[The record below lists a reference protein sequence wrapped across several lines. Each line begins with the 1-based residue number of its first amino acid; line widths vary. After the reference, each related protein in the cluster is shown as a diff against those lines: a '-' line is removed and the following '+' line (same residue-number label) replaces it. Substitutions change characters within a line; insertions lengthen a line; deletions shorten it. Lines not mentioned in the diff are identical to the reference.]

1 MTASSRIAK
10 TFATA
15 TAITVHGLA
24 LWAITPDI
32 EIEMEGSGG
41 AMQASLGN
49 AFSDMVEG
57 TVSPAKTEE
66 LTEPDDP
73 EAQAE
78 PTEAEPTE
86 ADRTEELTEETPP
99 EETAQDQPEE
109 AREAERPQQQTAE
122 MTPEETRPD
131 APQPVAQDT
140 PDQPQEPQ
148 QAETATAPEAPDQV
162 TADVAV
168 AQDAEMPEPETLQQ
182 TAPDEV
188 QQAEPQPAETPLA
201 ALEPTRPELAE
212 PVTSTTLAES
222 AETIEADPETSPAVS
237 RSLRPQTRPRAIE
250 EEQERLAR
258 QREQERQERQA
269 EQRRQQQQQQQQAAR
284 QQPQGN
290 ASQNATTGAA
300 TGAETTRQQ
309 ANTGT
314 GRSAQSGNAAASNY
328 PGQVMRQISRVRRPQ
343 VGSRGTAVVAFTI
356 SPSGGLSGLSLARS
370 SGNGRLDQAALG
382 VVRRAAPFPAPPPG
396 ARRSFSIN
404 IKGG

>member
-1 MTASSRIAK
+1 MTASSRLAK
-10 TFATA
+10 TLAAATA
-15 TAITVHGLA
+15 LTVHGLA

-57 TVSPAKTEE
+57 TVSPARTEE
-66 LTEPDDP
+66 LTEPDEP

-78 PTEAEPTE
+78 PTEAETTE
-86 ADRTEELTEETPP
+86 ADQTEELTEETPTG
-99 EETAQDQPEE
+99 ETAQDQPEE
-109 AREAERPQQQTAE
+109 AREAETPEQQTAE
-122 MTPEETRPD
+122 TTPEETRPD
-131 APQPVAQDT
+131 APRPVAQDT
-140 PDQPQEPQ
+140 PDQPQE
-148 QAETATAPEAPDQV
+148 ADRADTATAPEVPDV
-162 TADVAV
+162 AADVAV
-168 AQDAEMPEPETLQQ
+168 AQDAETPEPETLRQ

-188 QQAEPQPAETPLA
+188 QPSEPRETPLA
-201 ALEPTRPELAE
+201 ALEPTRPELTLAE
-212 PVTSTTLAES
+212 PVTPSTLADS